1 MAHLIRAVVAHRRE
15 VHEPVFQRAAEHL
28 HRAVF
33 ERERQVVAVER
44 KLESQRRAVGI
55 RVSTRAVGAER
66 QLADRAGLLDVRGLL
81 GAGVRAGQD
90 LAGAALIRLLVGVR
104 ALKSPRAGQ
113 DLVDGAVASLDAG
126 HNICSGRR
134 RRLRGGGRLRLDA
147 AAGAAGDQKRAEQ
160 KNCGRKKL
168 KTFHQNNLLSGAL
181 AMPALTGAAAVSGCR
196 STTTNMATMSSAFG
210 IGQNMPGFVMEMAV
224 RRSRGWRGAR
234 NGSCGKSAAAGAAF
248 SRCPASAARSVPC
261 NCTALRPRPRG
272 PLRRGR

>member
-1 MAHLIRAVVAHRRE
+1 MLLIIHDYTRFRAE
-15 VHEPVFQRAAEHL
+15 N
-28 HRAVF
+28 
-33 ERERQVVAVER
+33 
-44 KLESQRRAVGI
+44 LESQRRAVGI

-113 DLVDGAVASLDAG
+113 DLVDGAVAGLDAG

-210 IGQNMPGFVMEMAV
+210 IGQNMPGFVMEMSSMA
-224 RRSRGWRGAR
+224 
-234 NGSCGKSAAAGAAF
+234 K
-248 SRCPASAARSVPC
+248 
-261 NCTALRPRPRG
+261 
-272 PLRRGR
+272 